1 MGTEIERKFLVIDA
15 SWKAGASG
23 VRLRQGY
30 LTIGPPAAVRVR
42 VVGDRAFLSIKK
54 ATLDIIRDEFEYPI
68 PKEDAEAILRKLCE
82 GGLIEKT
89 RYPVEFAGM
98 TWEIDEFH
106 GANEGLVIA
115 EIELEDEF
123 QDFQKPPWLG
133 AEVSRDRRYFSAS
146 LSRHPYAQW

>member
-89 RYPVEFAGM
+89 RRGWKW
-98 TWEIDEFH
+98 TS
-106 GANEGLVIA
+106 
-115 EIELEDEF
+115 
-123 QDFQKPPWLG
+123 K
-133 AEVSRDRRYFSAS
+133 
-146 LSRHPYAQW
+146 